1 MQRIIKSI
9 FILGIILLF
18 ITIYQEDKEISNRV
32 YNASNVTINY
42 PYFNNKK
49 IDKYIE
55 NFIINNMNYSNTF
68 IDYDYNLVNNNYYV
82 KFYIYKFNNNIYK
95 YDERCFYIDITDS
108 IVTEVNGILDD
119 YNYLNNN
126 TYDNYKLI
134 ALTFDDGPSSFTE
147 EIIDLLQKYDYN
159 ATFFVLGNKLNLNYK
174 DILKKSIKNGNEIGV
189 HGYSHRSFTKMRQAT
204 MEEEITKTKKYIKNL
219 TGYESTLVRPPY
231 GNITK
236 TIKNYNLGP
245 YILWNNDTLD
255 WKLRDANKISS
266 RLINSIEDKSIILMH
281 DTYLTTFKAL
291 EIILPY
297 LKENNYVVTTVSK
310 IYELNGITLE
320 NNKSYR
326 YIK

>member
-1 MQRIIKSI
+1 MKNLLSYSLVLI
-9 FILGIILLF
+9 FIGIIVFLNPIKMSEQSVTHNQNLGID
-18 ITIYQEDKEISNRV
+18 TTSREDKITNEEDNS
-32 YNASNVTINY
+32 
-42 PYFNNKK
+42 K
-49 IDKYIE
+49 E
-55 NFIINNMNYSNTF
+55 N
-68 IDYDYNLVNNNYYV
+68 
-82 KFYIYKFNNNIYK
+82 
-95 YDERCFYIDITDS
+95 E
-108 IVTEVNGILDD
+108 ILDE
-119 YNYLNNN
+119 NNDIDDKGK
-126 TYDNYKLI
+126 DNIKEKKPLKYV

-147 EIIDLLQKYDYN
+147 EIIDLLQKYNYN

>member
-1 MQRIIKSI
+1 MKNLLSYSLVLI
-9 FILGIILLF
+9 FIGIIVFLNPVKISEQSVTHNQNLGID
-18 ITIYQEDKEISNRV
+18 TTSREDK
-32 YNASNVTINY
+32 
-42 PYFNNKK
+42 
-49 IDKYIE
+49 
-55 NFIINNMNYSNTF
+55 IINEEDNSKEN
-68 IDYDYNLVNNNYYV
+68 
-82 KFYIYKFNNNIYK
+82 
-95 YDERCFYIDITDS
+95 E
-108 IVTEVNGILDD
+108 ILDE
-119 YNYLNNN
+119 NNDIDAKEK
-126 TYDNYKLI
+126 DNIKEKKPLKYV

-147 EIIDLLQKYDYN
+147 EIIDLLQKYNYN

>member
-1 MQRIIKSI
+1 MKNLLSYSLVLI
-9 FILGIILLF
+9 FIGIIVFLNPIKISEQSLTHNQNLGID
-18 ITIYQEDKEISNRV
+18 TTSREDK
-32 YNASNVTINY
+32 
-42 PYFNNKK
+42 
-49 IDKYIE
+49 
-55 NFIINNMNYSNTF
+55 IINEEDNSKEN
-68 IDYDYNLVNNNYYV
+68 
-82 KFYIYKFNNNIYK
+82 
-95 YDERCFYIDITDS
+95 E
-108 IVTEVNGILDD
+108 ILDE
-119 YNYLNNN
+119 NNDIDDKGK
-126 TYDNYKLI
+126 DNIKEKKPLKYV

-266 RLINSIEDKSIILMH
+266 RLIISIEDKSIILMH

-310 IYELNGITLE
+310 IYELNGIALE
-320 NNKSYR
+320 SNKSYR

>member
-1 MQRIIKSI
+1 MKNLLSYSLVLI
-9 FILGIILLF
+9 FIGIIVFLNPIKISEQSVTHNQNLGID
-18 ITIYQEDKEISNRV
+18 TTSREDK
-32 YNASNVTINY
+32 
-42 PYFNNKK
+42 
-49 IDKYIE
+49 
-55 NFIINNMNYSNTF
+55 IINEEDNSKKNE
-68 IDYDYNLVNNNYYV
+68 ILEENNDVDDKGKDNIKEKKPLKYV
-82 KFYIYKFNNNIYK
+82 
-95 YDERCFYIDITDS
+95 
-108 IVTEVNGILDD
+108 
-119 YNYLNNN
+119 
-126 TYDNYKLI
+126 

-147 EIIDLLQKYDYN
+147 EIIDLLQKYNYN

-266 RLINSIEDKSIILMH
+266 RLINSVEDKSIILMH

-320 NNKSYR
+320 SNKSYR

>member
-1 MQRIIKSI
+1 MKNLLSYSLVLI
-9 FILGIILLF
+9 FIGIIVFLNPIKISEQSVTHNQNLGID
-18 ITIYQEDKEISNRV
+18 TTSREDKITNEEDNS
-32 YNASNVTINY
+32 
-42 PYFNNKK
+42 K
-49 IDKYIE
+49 E
-55 NFIINNMNYSNTF
+55 N
-68 IDYDYNLVNNNYYV
+68 
-82 KFYIYKFNNNIYK
+82 
-95 YDERCFYIDITDS
+95 E
-108 IVTEVNGILDD
+108 ILDE
-119 YNYLNNN
+119 NNDIDDKGK
-126 TYDNYKLI
+126 DNIKEKKPLKYV

>member
-1 MQRIIKSI
+1 MKNLLSYSLVLI
-9 FILGIILLF
+9 FIGIIVFLNPIKISEQSVTHNQNLGID
-18 ITIYQEDKEISNRV
+18 TTSREDK
-32 YNASNVTINY
+32 TINEED
-42 PYFNNKK
+42 NSKK
-49 IDKYIE
+49 NE
-55 NFIINNMNYSNTF
+55 
-68 IDYDYNLVNNNYYV
+68 
-82 KFYIYKFNNNIYK
+82 
-95 YDERCFYIDITDS
+95 
-108 IVTEVNGILDD
+108 ILDE
-119 YNYLNNN
+119 NNDVDDKEK
-126 TYDNYKLI
+126 DNIKEKKPLKYV

-147 EIIDLLQKYDYN
+147 EIIDLLQKYNYN

-281 DTYLTTFKAL
+281 DTY
-291 EIILPY
+291 
-297 LKENNYVVTTVSK
+297 
-310 IYELNGITLE
+310 
-320 NNKSYR
+320 
-326 YIK
+326 

>member
-1 MQRIIKSI
+1 MKNLLSYSLVLI
-9 FILGIILLF
+9 FIGIIVFLNPIKISEQSVTHNQNLGID
-18 ITIYQEDKEISNRV
+18 TTSREDKITNEE
-32 YNASNVTINY
+32 
-42 PYFNNKK
+42 NNSKK
-49 IDKYIE
+49 NE
-55 NFIINNMNYSNTF
+55 
-68 IDYDYNLVNNNYYV
+68 
-82 KFYIYKFNNNIYK
+82 
-95 YDERCFYIDITDS
+95 
-108 IVTEVNGILDD
+108 ILDE
-119 YNYLNNN
+119 NNDIDAKEKDDIKEKKPLK
-126 TYDNYKLI
+126 YV

-147 EIIDLLQKYDYN
+147 EIIDLLQKYNYN
-159 ATFFVLGNKLNLNYK
+159 ATFFVLGNKLTLNYK

-219 TGYESTLVRPPY
+219 TGYESALVRPPY

-320 NNKSYR
+320 SNKSYR

>member
-1 MQRIIKSI
+1 MKNLLSYSLVLI
-9 FILGIILLF
+9 FIGIIVFLNPIKISEQSVTHNQNLGID
-18 ITIYQEDKEISNRV
+18 TTSREDK
-32 YNASNVTINY
+32 
-42 PYFNNKK
+42 
-49 IDKYIE
+49 
-55 NFIINNMNYSNTF
+55 IINEEDNSKEN
-68 IDYDYNLVNNNYYV
+68 
-82 KFYIYKFNNNIYK
+82 
-95 YDERCFYIDITDS
+95 E
-108 IVTEVNGILDD
+108 ILDE
-119 YNYLNNN
+119 NNDIDDKEK
-126 TYDNYKLI
+126 DNIKEKKPLKYV

-320 NNKSYR
+320 SNKSYR

>member
-1 MQRIIKSI
+1 MKNLLSYSLVLI
-9 FILGIILLF
+9 FIGIIVFLNPIKISEQSVTHNQNLGID
-18 ITIYQEDKEISNRV
+18 TTSREDK
-32 YNASNVTINY
+32 
-42 PYFNNKK
+42 
-49 IDKYIE
+49 
-55 NFIINNMNYSNTF
+55 
-68 IDYDYNLVNNNYYV
+68 
-82 KFYIYKFNNNIYK
+82 
-95 YDERCFYIDITDS
+95 ITNEEDNS
-108 IVTEVNGILDD
+108 KRNEILDE
-119 YNYLNNN
+119 NNDVDDKEK
-126 TYDNYKLI
+126 DNIKEKKPLKYV

-147 EIIDLLQKYDYN
+147 EIIDLLQKYNYN

-174 DILKKSIKNGNEIGV
+174 DVLKKSIKNGNEIGV

-320 NNKSYR
+320 SNKSYR

>member
-1 MQRIIKSI
+1 MKNLLSYSLVLI
-9 FILGIILLF
+9 FIGIIVFLNPIKISEQSLTHNQNLGID
-18 ITIYQEDKEISNRV
+18 TTSREDK
-32 YNASNVTINY
+32 
-42 PYFNNKK
+42 
-49 IDKYIE
+49 
-55 NFIINNMNYSNTF
+55 IINEEDNSKEN
-68 IDYDYNLVNNNYYV
+68 
-82 KFYIYKFNNNIYK
+82 
-95 YDERCFYIDITDS
+95 E
-108 IVTEVNGILDD
+108 ILDE
-119 YNYLNNN
+119 NNDIDDKEK
-126 TYDNYKLI
+126 DNIKEKKPLKYV

-266 RLINSIEDKSIILMH
+266 RLNNSIEDKSIILMH

-310 IYELNGITLE
+310 IYELNGIALE
-320 NNKSYR
+320 SNKSYR

>member
-1 MQRIIKSI
+1 MKNLLSYSLVLI
-9 FILGIILLF
+9 FIGIIVFLNPIKISEQSVTHNQNLGID
-18 ITIYQEDKEISNRV
+18 TTSREDKITNE
-32 YNASNVTINY
+32 
-42 PYFNNKK
+42 
-49 IDKYIE
+49 E
-55 NFIINNMNYSNTF
+55 N
-68 IDYDYNLVNNNYYV
+68 
-82 KFYIYKFNNNIYK
+82 
-95 YDERCFYIDITDS
+95 DS
-108 IVTEVNGILDD
+108 KENEILDE
-119 YNYLNNN
+119 NNDVDDKEK
-126 TYDNYKLI
+126 DNIKEKKPLKYV

>member
-1 MQRIIKSI
+1 MKNLLSYSLVLI
-9 FILGIILLF
+9 FIGIIVFLNPIKISEQSVTHNQNLGID
-18 ITIYQEDKEISNRV
+18 TTSREDK
-32 YNASNVTINY
+32 
-42 PYFNNKK
+42 
-49 IDKYIE
+49 
-55 NFIINNMNYSNTF
+55 IINEEDNSKEN
-68 IDYDYNLVNNNYYV
+68 
-82 KFYIYKFNNNIYK
+82 
-95 YDERCFYIDITDS
+95 E
-108 IVTEVNGILDD
+108 ILDE
-119 YNYLNNN
+119 NNDIDDKGK
-126 TYDNYKLI
+126 DNIKEKKPLKYV

-189 HGYSHRSFTKMRQAT
+189 PGYSHRSFTQMRQAT

>member
-1 MQRIIKSI
+1 MKNLLSYSLVLI
-9 FILGIILLF
+9 FIGIIVFLNPIKISEQSVTHNQNLGID
-18 ITIYQEDKEISNRV
+18 TTSREDK
-32 YNASNVTINY
+32 
-42 PYFNNKK
+42 
-49 IDKYIE
+49 
-55 NFIINNMNYSNTF
+55 IINEEDNSKEN
-68 IDYDYNLVNNNYYV
+68 
-82 KFYIYKFNNNIYK
+82 
-95 YDERCFYIDITDS
+95 E
-108 IVTEVNGILDD
+108 ILDE
-119 YNYLNNN
+119 NNDIDDKGK
-126 TYDNYKLI
+126 DNIKEKKPLKYV

-291 EIILPY
+291 ETILPY

-320 NNKSYR
+320 SNKSYR

>member
-1 MQRIIKSI
+1 MKNLLSYSLVLI
-9 FILGIILLF
+9 FIGIIVFLNPIKISEQSVTHNQNLGID
-18 ITIYQEDKEISNRV
+18 TTSREDKIT
-32 YNASNVTINY
+32 NVEDNS
-42 PYFNNKK
+42 K
-49 IDKYIE
+49 E
-55 NFIINNMNYSNTF
+55 N
-68 IDYDYNLVNNNYYV
+68 
-82 KFYIYKFNNNIYK
+82 
-95 YDERCFYIDITDS
+95 E
-108 IVTEVNGILDD
+108 ILDE
-119 YNYLNNN
+119 NNDVDDKEK
-126 TYDNYKLI
+126 DNIKEKKPLKYV

-147 EIIDLLQKYDYN
+147 EIIDLLQKYNYN

>member
-1 MQRIIKSI
+1 MKNLLSYSLVLI
-9 FILGIILLF
+9 FIGIIVFLNPIKISEQSVTHNQNLGID
-18 ITIYQEDKEISNRV
+18 TTSREDK
-32 YNASNVTINY
+32 
-42 PYFNNKK
+42 
-49 IDKYIE
+49 
-55 NFIINNMNYSNTF
+55 IINEEDNSKRN
-68 IDYDYNLVNNNYYV
+68 
-82 KFYIYKFNNNIYK
+82 
-95 YDERCFYIDITDS
+95 E
-108 IVTEVNGILDD
+108 ILDE
-119 YNYLNNN
+119 NNDIDDKGK
-126 TYDNYKLI
+126 DNIKEKKPLKYV

-147 EIIDLLQKYDYN
+147 EIIDLLQKYNYN

>member
-1 MQRIIKSI
+1 MKNLLSYSLVLI
-9 FILGIILLF
+9 FIGIIVFLNPIKISEQSVTHNQNLGID
-18 ITIYQEDKEISNRV
+18 TTSREDK
-32 YNASNVTINY
+32 
-42 PYFNNKK
+42 
-49 IDKYIE
+49 
-55 NFIINNMNYSNTF
+55 IINEEDNSKEN
-68 IDYDYNLVNNNYYV
+68 
-82 KFYIYKFNNNIYK
+82 
-95 YDERCFYIDITDS
+95 E
-108 IVTEVNGILDD
+108 ILDE
-119 YNYLNNN
+119 NNDIDDKGK
-126 TYDNYKLI
+126 DNIKEKKPLKYV

-291 EIILPY
+291 EIVLPY

>member
-1 MQRIIKSI
+1 MKNLLSYSLVLI
-9 FILGIILLF
+9 FIGIIVFLNPIKTSEQSVTHNQNLGID
-18 ITIYQEDKEISNRV
+18 TTSREDK
-32 YNASNVTINY
+32 TINEED
-42 PYFNNKK
+42 NSKRN
-49 IDKYIE
+49 E
-55 NFIINNMNYSNTF
+55 
-68 IDYDYNLVNNNYYV
+68 
-82 KFYIYKFNNNIYK
+82 
-95 YDERCFYIDITDS
+95 
-108 IVTEVNGILDD
+108 ILDE
-119 YNYLNNN
+119 NNDVDDKEK
-126 TYDNYKLI
+126 DNIKEKKPLKYV

-147 EIIDLLQKYDYN
+147 EIIDLLQKYNYN

-236 TIKNYNLGP
+236 AIKNYNLGP

-326 YIK
+326 YVK

>member
-1 MQRIIKSI
+1 MKNLLSYSLVLI
-9 FILGIILLF
+9 FIGIIVFLNPIKISEQSVTHNQNLGID
-18 ITIYQEDKEISNRV
+18 TTSREDKITNEE
-32 YNASNVTINY
+32 
-42 PYFNNKK
+42 NNSKRNEVLDENNDIDDKEKDNIKEKK
-49 IDKYIE
+49 PLKY
-55 NFIINNMNYSNTF
+55 
-68 IDYDYNLVNNNYYV
+68 V
-82 KFYIYKFNNNIYK
+82 
-95 YDERCFYIDITDS
+95 
-108 IVTEVNGILDD
+108 
-119 YNYLNNN
+119 
-126 TYDNYKLI
+126 

-147 EIIDLLQKYDYN
+147 EIIDLLQKYNYN

>member
-1 MQRIIKSI
+1 MKNLLSYSLVLI
-9 FILGIILLF
+9 FIGIIVFLNPIKISEQSVTHNQNLGIDTTSREDK
-18 ITIYQEDKEISNRV
+18 ITNEENNSKKNEVLDENNDIEDKEKDDIKE
-32 YNASNVTINY
+32 
-42 PYFNNKK
+42 KK
-49 IDKYIE
+49 PLKY
-55 NFIINNMNYSNTF
+55 
-68 IDYDYNLVNNNYYV
+68 V
-82 KFYIYKFNNNIYK
+82 
-95 YDERCFYIDITDS
+95 
-108 IVTEVNGILDD
+108 
-119 YNYLNNN
+119 
-126 TYDNYKLI
+126 

-147 EIIDLLQKYDYN
+147 EIIDLLQKYNYN

-320 NNKSYR
+320 SNKSYR

>member
-1 MQRIIKSI
+1 MKNLLSYSLVLI
-9 FILGIILLF
+9 FIGIIVFLNPIKISEQSVTHNQNLGIDTTSRENKIINEDDNSKENEILDENND
-18 ITIYQEDKEISNRV
+18 IDDKEKDNIKE
-32 YNASNVTINY
+32 
-42 PYFNNKK
+42 KK
-49 IDKYIE
+49 PLKY
-55 NFIINNMNYSNTF
+55 
-68 IDYDYNLVNNNYYV
+68 V
-82 KFYIYKFNNNIYK
+82 
-95 YDERCFYIDITDS
+95 
-108 IVTEVNGILDD
+108 
-119 YNYLNNN
+119 
-126 TYDNYKLI
+126 

-291 EIILPY
+291 EIVLPY

>member
-1 MQRIIKSI
+1 MKNLLSYSLVLI
-9 FILGIILLF
+9 FIGIIVFLNPIKISEQSVTHNQNLGID
-18 ITIYQEDKEISNRV
+18 TTSREDK
-32 YNASNVTINY
+32 TINEED
-42 PYFNNKK
+42 NSKK
-49 IDKYIE
+49 NE
-55 NFIINNMNYSNTF
+55 
-68 IDYDYNLVNNNYYV
+68 
-82 KFYIYKFNNNIYK
+82 
-95 YDERCFYIDITDS
+95 
-108 IVTEVNGILDD
+108 ILDE
-119 YNYLNNN
+119 NNDVDDKEK
-126 TYDNYKLI
+126 DNIKEKKPLKYV

-147 EIIDLLQKYDYN
+147 EIIDLLQKYNYN

>member
-1 MQRIIKSI
+1 MKNLLSYSLVLI
-9 FILGIILLF
+9 FIGIIVFLNPIKISEQSVTHNQNLGID
-18 ITIYQEDKEISNRV
+18 TTSREDKITNEEDNS
-32 YNASNVTINY
+32 
-42 PYFNNKK
+42 K
-49 IDKYIE
+49 E
-55 NFIINNMNYSNTF
+55 N
-68 IDYDYNLVNNNYYV
+68 
-82 KFYIYKFNNNIYK
+82 
-95 YDERCFYIDITDS
+95 E
-108 IVTEVNGILDD
+108 ILDE
-119 YNYLNNN
+119 NNDVDDKEK
-126 TYDNYKLI
+126 DNIKEKKPLKYV

-326 YIK
+326 YVK

>member
-1 MQRIIKSI
+1 MKNLLSYSLVLI
-9 FILGIILLF
+9 FIGIIVFLNPIKISEQSVTHNQNLGID
-18 ITIYQEDKEISNRV
+18 TTSREDK
-32 YNASNVTINY
+32 
-42 PYFNNKK
+42 
-49 IDKYIE
+49 
-55 NFIINNMNYSNTF
+55 IINEEDNSKEN
-68 IDYDYNLVNNNYYV
+68 
-82 KFYIYKFNNNIYK
+82 
-95 YDERCFYIDITDS
+95 E
-108 IVTEVNGILDD
+108 ILDE
-119 YNYLNNN
+119 NNDIDDKGK
-126 TYDNYKLI
+126 DNIKEKKPLKYV

-326 YIK
+326 YAT

>member
-1 MQRIIKSI
+1 MKNLLSYSLVLI
-9 FILGIILLF
+9 FIGIIVFLNPIKISEQSVTHNQNLGID
-18 ITIYQEDKEISNRV
+18 TTSREDK
-32 YNASNVTINY
+32 
-42 PYFNNKK
+42 
-49 IDKYIE
+49 
-55 NFIINNMNYSNTF
+55 IINEEDNSKEN
-68 IDYDYNLVNNNYYV
+68 
-82 KFYIYKFNNNIYK
+82 
-95 YDERCFYIDITDS
+95 E
-108 IVTEVNGILDD
+108 ILDE
-119 YNYLNNN
+119 NNDVDDKEK
-126 TYDNYKLI
+126 DNIKEKEPLKYV

-147 EIIDLLQKYDYN
+147 EIIDLLQKYNYN

-174 DILKKSIKNGNEIGV
+174 DILKKSIKNGNEIGD

>member
-1 MQRIIKSI
+1 MKNLLSYSLVLI
-9 FILGIILLF
+9 FIGIIVFLNPIKISEQSVTHNQNLGID
-18 ITIYQEDKEISNRV
+18 TTSREDK
-32 YNASNVTINY
+32 TINEED
-42 PYFNNKK
+42 NSKK
-49 IDKYIE
+49 NE
-55 NFIINNMNYSNTF
+55 
-68 IDYDYNLVNNNYYV
+68 
-82 KFYIYKFNNNIYK
+82 
-95 YDERCFYIDITDS
+95 
-108 IVTEVNGILDD
+108 ILDE
-119 YNYLNNN
+119 NNDVDDKEK
-126 TYDNYKLI
+126 DNIKEKKPLKYV

-147 EIIDLLQKYDYN
+147 EIVDLLQKYNYN

>member
-1 MQRIIKSI
+1 MKNLLSYSLVLI
-9 FILGIILLF
+9 FIGIIVFLNPIKISEQSVTHNQNLGID
-18 ITIYQEDKEISNRV
+18 TTSREDK
-32 YNASNVTINY
+32 
-42 PYFNNKK
+42 
-49 IDKYIE
+49 
-55 NFIINNMNYSNTF
+55 IINEEDNSKRN
-68 IDYDYNLVNNNYYV
+68 
-82 KFYIYKFNNNIYK
+82 
-95 YDERCFYIDITDS
+95 E
-108 IVTEVNGILDD
+108 ILDE
-119 YNYLNNN
+119 NNDIDDKGK
-126 TYDNYKLI
+126 DNIKEKKPLKYV

>member
-1 MQRIIKSI
+1 MKNLLSYSLVLI
-9 FILGIILLF
+9 FIGIIVFLNPIKISEQSVTHNQNLGID
-18 ITIYQEDKEISNRV
+18 TTSREDK
-32 YNASNVTINY
+32 TINEED
-42 PYFNNKK
+42 NSKK
-49 IDKYIE
+49 NE
-55 NFIINNMNYSNTF
+55 
-68 IDYDYNLVNNNYYV
+68 
-82 KFYIYKFNNNIYK
+82 
-95 YDERCFYIDITDS
+95 
-108 IVTEVNGILDD
+108 ILDE
-119 YNYLNNN
+119 NNDVDDKEK
-126 TYDNYKLI
+126 DNIKEKKPLKYV

-147 EIIDLLQKYDYN
+147 EIIDLLQKYNYN

-266 RLINSIEDKSIILMH
+266 RLINSVEDKSIILMH

>member
-1 MQRIIKSI
+1 MKNLLIYSLVLI
-9 FILGIILLF
+9 FIGIIVFLNPIKISEQSVTHNQNLGID
-18 ITIYQEDKEISNRV
+18 TTSREDK
-32 YNASNVTINY
+32 
-42 PYFNNKK
+42 
-49 IDKYIE
+49 
-55 NFIINNMNYSNTF
+55 IINEEDNSKEN
-68 IDYDYNLVNNNYYV
+68 
-82 KFYIYKFNNNIYK
+82 
-95 YDERCFYIDITDS
+95 E
-108 IVTEVNGILDD
+108 ILDE
-119 YNYLNNN
+119 NNDIDDKGK
-126 TYDNYKLI
+126 DNIKEKKPLKYV

-320 NNKSYR
+320 SNKSYR

>member
-1 MQRIIKSI
+1 MKNLLSYSLVLI
-9 FILGIILLF
+9 FIGIIVFLNPIKISEQSVTHNQNLGID
-18 ITIYQEDKEISNRV
+18 TTSREDK
-32 YNASNVTINY
+32 
-42 PYFNNKK
+42 
-49 IDKYIE
+49 
-55 NFIINNMNYSNTF
+55 IINEEDNSKEN
-68 IDYDYNLVNNNYYV
+68 
-82 KFYIYKFNNNIYK
+82 
-95 YDERCFYIDITDS
+95 E
-108 IVTEVNGILDD
+108 ILDE
-119 YNYLNNN
+119 NNDIDDKEK
-126 TYDNYKLI
+126 DNIKEKKPLKYV

-174 DILKKSIKNGNEIGV
+174 DILKKSIENGNEIGV

-320 NNKSYR
+320 SNKSYR

>member
-1 MQRIIKSI
+1 MKNLLSYSLVLI
-9 FILGIILLF
+9 FIGIIVFLNPIKISEQSVTHNQNLGID
-18 ITIYQEDKEISNRV
+18 TTSREDK
-32 YNASNVTINY
+32 TINEED
-42 PYFNNKK
+42 NSKK
-49 IDKYIE
+49 NE
-55 NFIINNMNYSNTF
+55 
-68 IDYDYNLVNNNYYV
+68 
-82 KFYIYKFNNNIYK
+82 
-95 YDERCFYIDITDS
+95 
-108 IVTEVNGILDD
+108 ILDE
-119 YNYLNNN
+119 NNDVDDKEK
-126 TYDNYKLI
+126 DNIKEKKPLKYV

-147 EIIDLLQKYDYN
+147 EIIDLLQKYNYN

-320 NNKSYR
+320 SNKSYR

>member
-1 MQRIIKSI
+1 MKNLLSYSLVLI
-9 FILGIILLF
+9 FIGIIVFLNPIKISEQTVTHNQNLGID
-18 ITIYQEDKEISNRV
+18 TTSREDKITNEE
-32 YNASNVTINY
+32 
-42 PYFNNKK
+42 NNSKK
-49 IDKYIE
+49 NE
-55 NFIINNMNYSNTF
+55 
-68 IDYDYNLVNNNYYV
+68 
-82 KFYIYKFNNNIYK
+82 
-95 YDERCFYIDITDS
+95 
-108 IVTEVNGILDD
+108 ILDE
-119 YNYLNNN
+119 NNDIDDKEKDDIKEKKPLK
-126 TYDNYKLI
+126 YV

-147 EIIDLLQKYDYN
+147 EIIDLLQKYNYN

-320 NNKSYR
+320 SNKSYR

>member
-1 MQRIIKSI
+1 MKNLLSYSLVLI
-9 FILGIILLF
+9 FIGIIVFLNPIKISEQSVTHNQNLGID
-18 ITIYQEDKEISNRV
+18 TTSREDK
-32 YNASNVTINY
+32 
-42 PYFNNKK
+42 
-49 IDKYIE
+49 
-55 NFIINNMNYSNTF
+55 IINEDDNSKEN
-68 IDYDYNLVNNNYYV
+68 
-82 KFYIYKFNNNIYK
+82 
-95 YDERCFYIDITDS
+95 E
-108 IVTEVNGILDD
+108 ILDE
-119 YNYLNNN
+119 NNDIDDKEK
-126 TYDNYKLI
+126 DNIKEKKPLKYV

-291 EIILPY
+291 EIVLPY

>member
-1 MQRIIKSI
+1 MKNLLSYSLVLI
-9 FILGIILLF
+9 FIGIIVFLNPIKISEQSVTHNQNLV
-18 ITIYQEDKEISNRV
+18 IDTTSREDK
-32 YNASNVTINY
+32 TINEED
-42 PYFNNKK
+42 NSKK
-49 IDKYIE
+49 NE
-55 NFIINNMNYSNTF
+55 
-68 IDYDYNLVNNNYYV
+68 
-82 KFYIYKFNNNIYK
+82 
-95 YDERCFYIDITDS
+95 
-108 IVTEVNGILDD
+108 ILDE
-119 YNYLNNN
+119 NNDVDDKEK
-126 TYDNYKLI
+126 DNIKEKKPLKYV

-147 EIIDLLQKYDYN
+147 EIIDLLQKYNYN

-219 TGYESTLVRPPY
+219 TGYESNLVRPPY

-291 EIILPY
+291 DIILPY

>member
-1 MQRIIKSI
+1 MKNLLSYSLVLI
-9 FILGIILLF
+9 FIGIIVFLNPIKISEQSVTHNQNLGID
-18 ITIYQEDKEISNRV
+18 TTSREDK
-32 YNASNVTINY
+32 
-42 PYFNNKK
+42 
-49 IDKYIE
+49 
-55 NFIINNMNYSNTF
+55 IINEEDNSKEN
-68 IDYDYNLVNNNYYV
+68 
-82 KFYIYKFNNNIYK
+82 
-95 YDERCFYIDITDS
+95 E
-108 IVTEVNGILDD
+108 ILDE
-119 YNYLNNN
+119 NNDVDDKEK
-126 TYDNYKLI
+126 DNIKEKKPLKYV

-147 EIIDLLQKYDYN
+147 EIIDLLQKYNYN

>member
-1 MQRIIKSI
+1 MKNLLSYSLVLI
-9 FILGIILLF
+9 FIGIIVFLNPIKISEQSVTHNQNLGID
-18 ITIYQEDKEISNRV
+18 TTSREDK
-32 YNASNVTINY
+32 
-42 PYFNNKK
+42 
-49 IDKYIE
+49 
-55 NFIINNMNYSNTF
+55 IINEDDNSKEN
-68 IDYDYNLVNNNYYV
+68 
-82 KFYIYKFNNNIYK
+82 
-95 YDERCFYIDITDS
+95 E
-108 IVTEVNGILDD
+108 ILDE
-119 YNYLNNN
+119 NNDIDDKEK
-126 TYDNYKLI
+126 DNIKEKKPLKYV

-320 NNKSYR
+320 SNKSYR

>member
-1 MQRIIKSI
+1 MKNLLSYSLVLI
-9 FILGIILLF
+9 FIGIIVFLNPIKISEQSVTHNQNLGID
-18 ITIYQEDKEISNRV
+18 TTSREDKITNEE
-32 YNASNVTINY
+32 
-42 PYFNNKK
+42 NNSKK
-49 IDKYIE
+49 NE
-55 NFIINNMNYSNTF
+55 
-68 IDYDYNLVNNNYYV
+68 
-82 KFYIYKFNNNIYK
+82 
-95 YDERCFYIDITDS
+95 
-108 IVTEVNGILDD
+108 ILDE
-119 YNYLNNN
+119 NNDIDDKEK
-126 TYDNYKLI
+126 DNIKEKKPLKYV

-147 EIIDLLQKYDYN
+147 EIIDLLQKYNYN

>member
-1 MQRIIKSI
+1 MKNLLSYSLVLI
-9 FILGIILLF
+9 FIGIIVFLNPIKISEQSVTHNQNLGID
-18 ITIYQEDKEISNRV
+18 TTSREDKITNEEDNS
-32 YNASNVTINY
+32 
-42 PYFNNKK
+42 KK
-49 IDKYIE
+49 NE
-55 NFIINNMNYSNTF
+55 
-68 IDYDYNLVNNNYYV
+68 
-82 KFYIYKFNNNIYK
+82 
-95 YDERCFYIDITDS
+95 
-108 IVTEVNGILDD
+108 ILDE
-119 YNYLNNN
+119 NNDIDDKEK
-126 TYDNYKLI
+126 DNIKEKKPLKYV

-147 EIIDLLQKYDYN
+147 EIIDLLQKYNYN